1 MSADERELEARLRHY
16 ERAFARIT
24 RELAELGVALD
35 MQHDTVGSRRG
46 SDLDLSRLSPRE
58 AQVLRSLLEGRSL
71 PAIGEELH
79 IALPTV
85 RNHLKSIFRKLGV
98 RSQAELLQQF
108 VRPPGFLRD

>member
-35 MQHDTVGSRRG
+35 MRHDTVGSRA

>member
-1 MSADERELEARLRHY
+1 MSADLRELEARLRHY

-24 RELAELGVALD
+24 RELAELGVALNMEHED
-35 MQHDTVGSRRG
+35 DVRA
-46 SDLDLSRLSPRE
+46 DADLSRLSPRE

-71 PAIGEELH
+71 PAIGEELR

-98 RSQAELLQQF
+98 RSQAELLQMF

>member
-1 MSADERELEARLRHY
+1 MSVDPRELEARLRVY

-35 MQHDTVGSRRG
+35 VQHESGRALPEV
-46 SDLDLSRLSPRE
+46 DLSRLSPRE
-58 AQVLRSLLEGRSL
+58 TQVLRHLLEGRSL
-71 PAIGEELH
+71 PAIGEQLR

-85 RNHLKSIFRKLGV
+85 RNHLKSLVRKLGV

-108 VRPPGFLRD
+108 VRPPGFLRE